1 MRMLT
6 QQNIMET
13 KNSMNTA
20 ISRREMDEIILKFN
34 FEMLD
39 EMFGKKLEDDI
50 QKNVD
55 LKSQLALT
63 IRPWAAVVGHLPEG
77 STVRYVEV
85 ALWAKMDGVV
95 ARARTMRP

>member
-50 QKNVD
+50 QKNVV
-55 LKSQLALT
+55 
-63 IRPWAAVVGHLPEG
+63 AATCSCLFGDCL
-77 STVRYVEV
+77 
-85 ALWAKMDGVV
+85 LIMIFN
-95 ARARTMRP
+95 AR

>member
-55 LKSQLALT
+55 LKSQIKT
-63 IRPWAAVVGHLPEG
+63 NYTRWKMMIKR
-77 STVRYVEV
+77 RYD
-85 ALWAKMDGVV
+85 AQDG
-95 ARARTMRP
+95 

>member
-1 MRMLT
+1 
-6 QQNIMET
+6 
-13 KNSMNTA
+13 MNTA

-55 LKSQLALT
+55 LKSQIKT
-63 IRPWAAVVGHLPEG
+63 NYTRWKMMIKG
-77 STVRYVEV
+77 RY
-85 ALWAKMDGVV
+85 DGQDG
-95 ARARTMRP
+95 